1 MNDINEVLWIGKVV
15 RVMSE
20 HGYDLSA
27 GDAISIVKELKA
39 FLQNKECEVV
49 YEDDTEEE
57 EYPILS
63 VDDLCLGMTVR
74 YNRPNGGYQLD
85 IDHAKAHLKLNETY
99 IVSDYEIHSSSTDV
113 FLEGFDER
121 NRFNSCLFSVVN
133 TNDSN

>member
-39 FLQNKECEVV
+39 FLQNDECVA
-49 YEDDTEEE
+49 YTDTEEDE
-57 EYPILS
+57 EEPRLS
-63 VDDLCLGMTVR
+63 IGDLCFGMTVR

-113 FLEGFDER
+113 YLEGFDER
-121 NRFNSCLFSVVN
+121 NHFNSSIFSVVN